1 MADDSEYARQLP
13 NEPLNPGRIL
23 PQSLK
28 ELKDHT
34 ATWVSIV
41 DREAHT
47 RMGVGKRHASQVQR
61 SSQRET
67 RSYKPGS
74 QPVPHACYCTRVVGD

>member
-13 NEPLNPGRIL
+13 NEPLNPGRML
-23 PQSLK
+23 PQSM
-28 ELKDHT
+28 EDLKDHT

-47 RMGVGKRHASQVQR
+47 QDGGLVKG
-61 SSQRET
+61 T
-67 RSYKPGS
+67 RRRFRDLHNGR
-74 QPVPHACYCTRVVGD
+74 QEVTN